1 MDTIMKNN
9 NNISNYEKY
18 NKVYRMNDE
27 KRNLWNE
34 NNRIAMNNKYQ
45 NDEKYR
51 EEKKE
56 KRRILYKKR
65 KEEERLNKQN

>member
-18 NKVYRMNDE
+18 NKVYRMNDD

-34 NNRIAMNNKYQ
+34 NNRIAMYNKYHF
-45 NDEKYR
+45 DEKYR

-65 KEEERLNKQN
+65 KEEEKLNKQN

>member
-1 MDTIMKNN
+1 MDTIMKND

-45 NDEKYR
+45 SDEKYR
-51 EEKKE
+51 E
-56 KRRILYKKR
+56 
-65 KEEERLNKQN
+65 

>member
-1 MDTIMKNN
+1 MDTIMKND

-45 NDEKYR
+45 SDEKYR

-56 KRRILYKKR
+56 KRRMLYKKR
-65 KEEERLNKQN
+65 KEERLNKQN

>member
-34 NNRIAMNNKYQ
+34 NNRIAMYNKYHF
-45 NDEKYR
+45 DEKYR